1 MSETSVIVVGA
12 GTAGAIVARR
22 LIDAGARV
30 TLLEAGGEDTNPA
43 IHDPARMG
51 ELWHSPDDW
60 DYYTV
65 PQEHAANRRM
75 HLPRGKVLGGS
86 HALNAMIW
94 VRCEPSDY
102 DHWAELGNE
111 GWSWADVLPVYKAME
126 DFSGGESELRGS
138 GGLLPV
144 TDDYPLAPIQ
154 ASIMDA
160 CAEEGLERNPDY
172 NGDHIEGVSQEQV
185 TMRDG
190 VRVSTWKAYLEPVR
204 DQLTIETGAHVH
216 SVIIEDGR
224 AVGVRFR
231 QGGEDR
237 ELHAD
242 QVVLAGGALD
252 SPAILMRSG
261 IGPAE
266 ELRNLGIDVVVD
278 APAVGSNLHDHFLAP
293 VIFTTTAKPVGPPQP
308 GMSVTQS
315 HHFWKSLPE
324 LEVADTQPIHFSVPM
339 FNQDLEPIVDDGFS
353 MMAGIVTPK
362 SRGTLRLSGPGL
374 DDALLIDLAT
384 LEDPDDVRSLVAS
397 VAKCRSI
404 GRQPAL
410 ADEWGAVEVYP
421 GTDVSDDDLA
431 DYVRRTVVTYH
442 HQVGTCRMGVDAD
455 AVVDPRLRV
464 NGVDGLRVIDAA
476 IMPRV
481 TTGNTNAP
489 AAIIGELGA
498 RFLIEDAGLDPAGA
512 LQV

>member
-1 MSETSVIVVGA
+1 
-12 GTAGAIVARR
+12 
-22 LIDAGARV
+22 
-30 TLLEAGGEDTNPA
+30 
-43 IHDPARMG
+43 
-51 ELWHSPDDW
+51 
-60 DYYTV
+60 
-65 PQEHAANRRM
+65 
-75 HLPRGKVLGGS
+75 
-86 HALNAMIW
+86 
-94 VRCEPSDY
+94 
-102 DHWAELGNE
+102 
-111 GWSWADVLPVYKAME
+111 
-126 DFSGGESELRGS
+126 
-138 GGLLPV
+138 
-144 TDDYPLAPIQ
+144 
-154 ASIMDA
+154 
-160 CAEEGLERNPDY
+160 
-172 NGDHIEGVSQEQV
+172 
-185 TMRDG
+185 MRDG